1 MTYFDAIRTQ
11 LITEANLSPNML
23 SDIAGLETYISESY
37 NNRSFIE
44 LLQNADDAESSQFLI
59 AHCGKF
65 LIIANNGREFNEQD
79 VLSICRS
86 ASSNKR
92 RTSSI
97 GYRGIGF
104 KSVVNI
110 ATEVHIISGELEMT
124 FSRELTKE
132 CIPTAIKVPLVRI
145 PHPIRQSVKLSTE
158 GFISNAKKRGYCS
171 FFIFDGT
178 SASQI
183 EEEYKSIENNS
194 LLFLRNIHLVENLLI
209 NSKINII
216 KNDIENGF
224 TKISLQSANS
234 ESRWLLY
241 TKNQCSIAFSITNN
255 GAIGQLDRGNAL
267 VYSFLPTEDTTGLG
281 VIVNGDFS
289 TDPSRRHLIIDDI
302 TINTIKKICQLYKNL
317 LLDSITNQTK
327 DAIAKLSALS
337 PFMDCQLMQLTG
349 NQFEKIF
356 SSQIK
361 DSIEINTFYLCP
373 KWLNF
378 SDYSLIARNSGIST
392 LSSDIN
398 SNTISSFLKYL
409 GAQEMKIEDIVSNL
423 DINNIDISV
432 SGCAQI
438 ILEIVRSLSYGGL
451 QCTLNEMNLFFSDNQ
466 KCSLDEINLS
476 NQSIDE
482 TFLNLLFEQGFTKD
496 DLRFIL
502 KKYDLTSLYILY
514 FGESGLYSTKQVATT
529 DKLVLQQEEP
539 CLFNPQADEA
549 NDSPELPF
557 DEWYLESQPLGTQEI
572 SNVANPK
579 KRWRSAEKHVL
590 SILNNNGFKLEDVS
604 NQNLGYD
611 LEGFDPYGDRVFIE
625 VKSLAFT
632 GQKFRM
638 TNNEYACAQIK
649 RHSYLIALAYLEEDN
664 IEIAL
669 IKDPVNS
676 LSLNRQCVQWVWECD
691 RYNYRPKR
699 FSL

>member
-1 MTYFDAIRTQ
+1 MTDFEAIRAQ
-11 LITEANLSPNML
+11 LISEANLSPNML

-44 LLQNADDAESSQFLI
+44 LLQNADDAGSSQFLI
-59 AHCGKF
+59 ARCGKF
-65 LIIANNGREFNEQD
+65 LIIANNGRLFNEKD
-79 VLSICRS
+79 ILSICRS

-92 RTSSI
+92 RCSSI

-110 ATEVHIISGELEMT
+110 ATEIHIISGDLGMT

-132 CIPTAIKVPLVRI
+132 CIPAAIRVPLVRI
-145 PHPIRQSVKLSTE
+145 PHPIRQSVKQSTE
-158 GFISNAKKRGYCS
+158 EFISTAKKRGYCS

-178 SASQI
+178 SAKQI

-194 LLFLRNIHLVENLLI
+194 LLFLRNINLVENLLI
-209 NSKINII
+209 NSKISII
-216 KNDIENGF
+216 KNDIENGASQ
-224 TKISLQSANS
+224 ICLQSANT

-241 TKNQCSIAFSITNN
+241 TKNQCSIAFSIAND
-255 GAIGQLDRGNAL
+255 GKISQLERDNAL

-302 TINTIKKICQLYKNL
+302 TINTIKSICQLYRGL
-317 LLDSITNQTK
+317 LLDSILNQTE
-327 DAIAKLSALS
+327 DSIAKLTALS
-337 PFMDCQLMQLTG
+337 PLMDCQLMQLAG

-356 SSQIK
+356 ISQIK
-361 DSIEINTFYLCP
+361 NSIIIDNLSLCP

-378 SDYSLIARNSGIST
+378 SDYSLISNSRGSCT
-392 LSSDIN
+392 LSDNISA
-398 SNTISSFLKYL
+398 NTITSFLKYL
-409 GAQEMKIEDIVSNL
+409 GAQEMRIEDIVANS
-423 DINNIDISV
+423 DINDIDISV

-438 ILEIVRSLSYGGL
+438 ILQIVRLLSYGGL
-451 QCTLNEMNLFFSDNQ
+451 QCTLNEMNLFFSNNQ
-466 KCSLDEINLS
+466 KSSLNEINVS

-482 TFLNLLFEQGFTKD
+482 TFLNLLFEQGLTKD

-502 KKYDLTSLYILY
+502 MKYDLTSLYIIY
-514 FGESGLYSTKQVATT
+514 FGESGLYSTKQVTTT
-529 DKLVLQQEEP
+529 DQLVLQKEEP
-539 CLFNPQADEA
+539 CLFNPKADEA
-549 NDSPELPF
+549 NDSPESPF
-557 DEWYLESQPLGTQEI
+557 DEWYLESQPLDAQEI
-572 SNVANPK
+572 SNVANTQ

-611 LEGFDPYGDRVFIE
+611 LDGFDPYGNRVFIE

-649 RHSYLIALAYLEEDN
+649 RNSYLIALAYLEEDH